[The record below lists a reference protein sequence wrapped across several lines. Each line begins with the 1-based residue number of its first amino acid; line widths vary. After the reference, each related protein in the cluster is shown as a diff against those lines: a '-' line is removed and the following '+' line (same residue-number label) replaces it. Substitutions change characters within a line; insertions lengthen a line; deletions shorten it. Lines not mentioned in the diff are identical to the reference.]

1 MVIGNSYN
9 NKNGVQNMSKVIQVL
24 EQMSRDA
31 NGQNDDA
38 INNLL
43 AAAQLDTEITTAII
57 NKDVI
62 TLERQLDVRP
72 DIVCIIAPAEDDDDD
87 ENEDNDT
94 EENTNNWVIGF

>member
-1 MVIGNSYN
+1 
-9 NKNGVQNMSKVIQVL
+9 MSKVIQVL

-31 NGQNDDA
+31 NGQNEDA

-62 TLERQLDVRP
+62 TLERQLDVRS
-72 DIVCIIAPAEDDDDD
+72 DIVCMILPAEDDEDDEDDD
-87 ENEDNDT
+87 ST
-94 EENTNNWVIGF
+94 EITNYHVIGF

>member
-1 MVIGNSYN
+1 
-9 NKNGVQNMSKVIQVL
+9 MSKVIQVL

-31 NGQNDDA
+31 NGQNEDA

-62 TLERQLDVRP
+62 TLERQLNVRS
-72 DIVCIIAPAEDDDDD
+72 DIVCMILPAEDDEDDEDDD
-87 ENEDNDT
+87 ST
-94 EENTNNWVIGF
+94 EITNYHVIGF

>member
-1 MVIGNSYN
+1 
-9 NKNGVQNMSKVIQVL
+9 MSKVIQVL

-62 TLERQLDVRP
+62 TLERQLDVRS
-72 DIVCIIAPAEDDDDD
+72 DIVCMILPAEDDEDDEDDD
-87 ENEDNDT
+87 ST
-94 EENTNNWVIGF
+94 EITNYHVIGF

>member
-1 MVIGNSYN
+1 
-9 NKNGVQNMSKVIQVL
+9 MSKVIQVL

-72 DIVCIIAPAEDDDDD
+72 DIVCIIAPPAEDDDD

>member
-1 MVIGNSYN
+1 
-9 NKNGVQNMSKVIQVL
+9 MSKVIQVL

-72 DIVCIIAPAEDDDDD
+72 DIVCIIAPAEDDGD
-87 ENEDNDT
+87 ENEENDT
-94 EENTNNWVIGF
+94 EENTNNWIIGF

>member
-1 MVIGNSYN
+1 
-9 NKNGVQNMSKVIQVL
+9 MSKVIQVL

-31 NGQNDDA
+31 NGQNEDA

-62 TLERQLDVRP
+62 TLERQLDVRS
-72 DIVCIIAPAEDDDDD
+72 DIVCMILPAEDDED
-87 ENEDNDT
+87 NEDNDST
-94 EENTNNWVIGF
+94 EITNYHVIGF

>member
-1 MVIGNSYN
+1 
-9 NKNGVQNMSKVIQVL
+9 MSKVTQVL

-72 DIVCIIAPAEDDDDD
+72 DIVCIIAPAEDDGD
-87 ENEDNDT
+87 ENEENDT
-94 EENTNNWVIGF
+94 EENTNNWIIGF